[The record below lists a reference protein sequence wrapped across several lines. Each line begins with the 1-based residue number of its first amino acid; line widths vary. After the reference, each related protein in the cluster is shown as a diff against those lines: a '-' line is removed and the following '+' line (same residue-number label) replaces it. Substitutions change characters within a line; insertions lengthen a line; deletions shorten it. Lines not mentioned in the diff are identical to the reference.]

1 MDKLNFVEK
10 TTTLKSKSQKKWKI
24 LIADDDIEVH
34 NITKTVLGTFEY
46 KDAGIEFI
54 STYSGAETIETLKNH
69 SDIAVILLD
78 VVMETNDAGLQVVKF
93 IRGELKN
100 SSLRIVLRT
109 GQPGSAPERVVI
121 KEYEIDDY
129 KEKTELTTTKLYT
142 TLLTSLRTYD
152 ALNTIEK
159 NNIQLKKDQYRLR
172 YSEKLL
178 KNIIDTVPARIFWKD
193 SNSVFLGS
201 NKLFLDDAGLHA
213 ESDVIGKTDYDMT
226 WAEHAEK
233 YIDDDKII
241 MDSDIGKINYTEML
255 TIKEDEEITIS
266 ISKVPLRN
274 EENETIGVLGI
285 YTDISHQ
292 VQIQNELK
300 EKEVLLSQQSKMAAM
315 GEMLGNIAHQ
325 WRQPLSVITTA
336 ASGVQVQRD
345 FETLK
350 DEELDYAM
358 KEIMKSSNY
367 LSQTIDD
374 FRDFFKPNK
383 EKTLIRISD
392 IIDKTLALVS
402 SKFKNLDIKIVKT
415 IDKIEMMSLDNEL
428 IQAFMIILNNASEAY
443 ENEDN
448 NDSDRVI
455 FISVHEQNDHIIIS
469 FKDNAGGIPNEILTR
484 IFEPYFTTKH
494 KSQGTGIGLYMTE
507 EIVVKH
513 MKGSIEVKNETFEYN
528 KKEQR
533 GANFIIKLPIHKI

>member
-1 MDKLNFVEK
+1 MDKLKFVEK
-10 TTTLKSKSQKKWKI
+10 TTKSNSNNLKKWKI

-34 NITKTVLGTFEY
+34 KITKSVLTTFEY
-46 KDAGIEFI
+46 KDAGLEFI
-54 STYSGAETIETLKNH
+54 STFSGKETIETLKKH
-69 SDIAVILLD
+69 TDIAVILLD
-78 VVMETNDAGLQVVKF
+78 VVMETNEAGLQVAKF
-93 IRGELKN
+93 IRNELKN
-100 SSLRIVLRT
+100 FSLRIVLRT
-109 GQPGSAPERVVI
+109 GQPGSAPEKVII

-129 KEKTELTTTKLYT
+129 KEKTELTITKLYT

-159 NNIQLKKDQYRLR
+159 NNIQLKKDQYRAK

-193 SNSVFLGS
+193 SNCVYLGS
-201 NKLFLDDAGLHA
+201 NKLFLEDAGLDN
-213 ESDVIGKTDYDMT
+213 ETELIGKTDQDMVWKNIADT
-226 WAEHAEK
+226 FME
-233 YIDDDKII
+233 DDKLV
-241 MDSDIGKINYTEML
+241 MDSDIGKMNYLE
-255 TIKEDEEITIS
+255 TIHLKDGRQITVS
-266 ISKVPLRN
+266 TSKVPLRDQKN
-274 EENETIGVLGI
+274 EVVGILGI
-285 YTDISHQ
+285 YIDLTDQ
-292 VQIQNELK
+292 VKIQNELK
-300 EKEVLLSQQSKMAAM
+300 EKEVLLFQQSKMAAM

-336 ASGVQVQRD
+336 ASGIQIQRD

-383 EKTLIRISD
+383 EKSFMHMD
-392 IIDKTLALVS
+392 EIIDKTLALVS
-402 SKFKNLDIKIVKT
+402 SKFKTLDILIVKN
-415 IDKIEMMSLDNEL
+415 IEKIEIMSLDNEL
-428 IQAFMIILNNASEAY
+428 IQAFMIILNNAVEAY
-443 ENEDN
+443 KK
-448 NDSDRVI
+448 NDSEKVI
-455 FISVHEQNDHIIIS
+455 FINIFEEDNHVIIS
-469 FKDNAGGIPNEILTR
+469 FKDNAGGIPSDIITR

-513 MKGSIEVKNETFEYN
+513 LRGSIEVKNETYEYN
-528 KKEQR
+528 NVEYT
-533 GANFIIKLPIHKI
+533 GANFIIKLPLNEI